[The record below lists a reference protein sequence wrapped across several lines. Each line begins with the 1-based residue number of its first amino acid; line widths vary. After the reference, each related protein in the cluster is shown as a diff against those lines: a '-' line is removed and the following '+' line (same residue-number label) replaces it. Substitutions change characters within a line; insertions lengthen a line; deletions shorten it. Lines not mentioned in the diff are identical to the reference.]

1 MTRRDYGREPTMR
14 SSIRVLPCVALWA
27 LTLPASG
34 LAQSTPPRAAQPAPA
49 APDARPAQA
58 PAETPPPPP
67 SASTFAHSR
76 RAVLP
81 QGFSVVLVLG
91 DIQGASTPDDV
102 PPAARKALVDMRDF
116 LPFKSYKL
124 LDAAWLMCCS
134 TGGHGS
140 ASQLLR
146 GPDEV
151 EYELRLETSRF
162 EGSRVAVRF
171 SLRSNPGLQAADA
184 VEMASPEAKR
194 ASERRLANLIDQRA
208 LIDKQIGDARKKV
221 EVGVAPATEVTKLE
235 LELRRVEREIQEV
248 QEVARV
254 HSANSRAAAAS
265 RAARGGAGKA
275 TPSASLSAI
284 IDTNFTMD
292 VGETVV
298 VGTSRLKG
306 GSKALIALLTAVP
319 PRATTERKE

>member
-1 MTRRDYGREPTMR
+1 
-14 SSIRVLPCVALWA
+14 
-27 LTLPASG
+27 
-34 LAQSTPPRAAQPAPA
+34 
-49 APDARPAQA
+49 
-58 PAETPPPPP
+58 
-67 SASTFAHSR
+67 
-76 RAVLP
+76 VLP

-140 ASQLLR
+140 ASQVLR
-146 GPDEV
+146 GPDDV
-151 EYELRLETSRF
+151 EYELRLETARF

-171 SLRSNPGLQAADA
+171 SLRSNSGLQAADA

-194 ASERRLANLIDQRA
+194 SLERRLANLIDQRA
-208 LIDKQIGDARKKV
+208 LIDRQVSDARKKV

-254 HSANSRAAAAS
+254 HSANSRAAAANS
-265 RAARGGAGKA
+265 RAARGSVGKA

-298 VGTSRLKG
+298 VGTSRIKG
-306 GSKALIALLTAVP
+306 GDRALIALPALVGEP
-319 PRATTERKE
+319 QPRDWRESGRRSGWA